1 MSGILTIGVVLQ
13 DWFEKESLHETFKK
27 LIENPIIREVSIFR
41 NAQKEPITSDQV
53 KKFSLAIRGFRS
65 DINIAVDHEGGLVQR
80 LRGEGFSSLPKP
92 GDLRQLYQ
100 SGQETYAQEI
110 AQACGIVTAY
120 ELGQVGINILYGP
133 VFDTYNLDAAVIG
146 KIGRS
151 YGNPPVNTA
160 LLKSYLDGLNGCLY
174 SIAKH
179 FPDHGQ
185 VTNDTHIEVAVDT
198 RNKEDICAQSLPPY
212 KELIYDGLM
221 IAHVIYNNVDSLPA
235 TLSKKT
241 VEFFVDKLANSSK
254 PIFSDALEMK
264 ALTPIAPT
272 IKERVKRCLE
282 SGCDAILYC
291 GGGGKP
297 ESDYLDKLHELIK
310 FIEEKKQ
317 AEPTFRQRYQ
327 AAEEKINQLFK
338 RKLNS
343 LPTEKEYNDAK
354 KIIDTF
360 LIRYCKAS
368 AEMTTSTPTI
378 RK

>member
-133 VFDTYNLDAAVIG
+133 VFDTYNPDAAVIG

-212 KELIYDGLM
+212 KELTYDGLM
-221 IAHVIYNNVDSLPA
+221 IAHVSYEAVDLLPA

-241 VEFFVDKLANSSK
+241 IKFFVDNLPNSSK
-254 PIFSDALEMK
+254 PIFSDALEMD
-264 ALTPIAPT
+264 ALASIAPT
-272 IKERVKRCLE
+272 INERVERCLE

-291 GGGGKP
+291 GGGGKQEP
-297 ESDYLDKLHELIK
+297 NYFDKLQELFK

-317 AEPTFRQRYQ
+317 AEPAFLQRYQ
-327 AAEEKINQLFK
+327 EAEKKLDQLSN
-338 RKLNS
+338 RKLNPPPS
-343 LPTEKEYNDAK
+343 KKEYDDAK
-354 KIIDTF
+354 KIIDMFTC
-360 LIRYCKAS
+360 RAS
-368 AEMTTSTPTI
+368 AEMTTSTPTM
-378 RK
+378 RR

>member
-13 DWFEKESLHETFKK
+13 DWFEKESLHEAFKK

-41 NAQKEPITSDQV
+41 NAQKEPINSDQV
-53 KKFSLAIRGFRS
+53 KQFSRTIRGCRP

-92 GDLRQLYQ
+92 DDLRQLYQ

-110 AQACGIVTAY
+110 AKACGIVTAY

-133 VFDTYNLDAAVIG
+133 VFDTYNPDAAVIG

-151 YGNPPVNTA
+151 YGNPPVSTA

-185 VTNDTHIEVAVDT
+185 VTNDTHIEVAIDT
-198 RNKEDICAQSLPPY
+198 RNKEDICTQSLPPY
-212 KELIYDGLM
+212 KKLTYDGLM
-221 IAHVIYNNVDSLPA
+221 IAHVIYAAVDSLPA
-235 TLSKKT
+235 TLSEKT
-241 VEFFVDKLANSSK
+241 IGFFVDKLADSSK
-254 PIFSDALEMK
+254 PIFSDALEMN

-272 IKERVKRCLE
+272 INERVKRCLE

-291 GGGGKP
+291 GGGGKQEP
-297 ESDYLDKLHELIK
+297 DYFDKLQGLLD
-310 FIEEKKQ
+310 FFKKEMQ
-317 AEPTFRQRYQ
+317 TNPAFLQHYQ
-327 AAEEKINQLFK
+327 AAEKKLDQLSK
-338 RKLNS
+338 RKLNPPPS
-343 LPTEKEYNDAK
+343 KEEYDDAK
-354 KIIDTF
+354 KTINTF
-360 LIRYCKAS
+360 NKAS
-368 AEMTTSTPTI
+368 AEVTTSTPTM
-378 RK
+378 RR